1 VGTIRR
7 LILGNMELQAHR
19 WFFPQA
25 GRPSQRLPSANIPIL
40 QEMVQSQ
47 QAILVGD
54 HQFDPAIVGD
64 SELYRDNLTGQV
76 LQASRTLMCV
86 PLVVKDETIGM
97 LVLGHHQPNY
107 WGEKEKELVQAFAN
121 QVAAAITNAELFDKT
136 GEAATLEERTRL
148 ARELHDSAT
157 QSLYSA
163 TLFSEAGKE
172 LAEQGDM
179 DSARYYLSRV
189 SEVVYQALKDM
200 RLLIFQLRPP
210 VLEEEGLVG
219 AVQKRLDSVEKRSG
233 IESRLIGDPL
243 LALPDVVSAEL
254 YAITLEALNNVLKH
268 ADTDSVSVSIHSDG
282 EILTLEV
289 VDDGGGFD
297 LENVRDGGGMGLV
310 NMHER
315 ALRLGGAL
323 TIESI
328 PNQGTSVKVTVPLTQ
343 ATAQSPLVYGDF

>member
-1 VGTIRR
+1 
-7 LILGNMELQAHR
+7 
-19 WFFPQA
+19 
-25 GRPSQRLPSANIPIL
+25 
-40 QEMVQSQ
+40 
-47 QAILVGD
+47 
-54 HQFDPAIVGD
+54 
-64 SELYRDNLTGQV
+64 
-76 LQASRTLMCV
+76 
-86 PLVVKDETIGM
+86 
-97 LVLGHHQPNY
+97 
-107 WGEKEKELVQAFAN
+107 
-121 QVAAAITNAELFDKT
+121 
-136 GEAATLEERTRL
+136 
-148 ARELHDSAT
+148 
-157 QSLYSA
+157 
-163 TLFSEAGKE
+163 
-172 LAEQGDM
+172 
-179 DSARYYLSRV
+179 
-189 SEVVYQALKDM
+189 M

-268 ADTDSVSVSIHSDG
+268 ADTDSVNVSIHSDG

-297 LENVRDGGGMGLV
+297 LESVRDGGGMGLG